1 MDLKCSLE
9 FVRARIGC
17 QVKEPAVLE
26 LECLDLV
33 YSHVGLVLGA
43 LPVGDS
49 VPDVFSRNIFGTTGG
64 RGGLLVDEAG
74 DGLICLGVLVAC
86 HLHTILDR
94 GQEKVSDSLEWGY
107 RQQLTAM

>member
-1 MDLKCSLE
+1 M
-9 FVRARIGC
+9 AA

-26 LECLDLV
+26 LECIDRV
-33 YSHVGLVLGA
+33 YGHVGLVLGA

-49 VPDVFSRNIFGTTGG
+49 ITDIFSMNIFGTTGG

-86 HLHTILDR
+86 HLHTVLDR
-94 GQEKVSDSLEWGY
+94 GQEKVADSLEWGD
-107 RQQLTAM
+107 RQ